1 VSDLPSA
8 GAKSGRNRRRTQIEN
23 PVKGNPKGVFRLP
36 LESDLRSIPG
46 PSAWPATV
54 WAGLVA
60 LLLLVFYAYWPTL
73 AWMVQTWQVEPDY
86 SHGWLVLPL
95 AIWIL
100 FLKSDSFPGVQP
112 RVAWEGLSLI
122 ALSILMRFAGRFAYA
137 DFLDAWSLLPLI
149 GGAVWCLLGVRAFLW
164 SLPAIGFLFFAI
176 PLPFQMETMLSWRL
190 QGVATDLSTFLLRVL
205 GQPAVSEGHVI
216 WIGTEQL
223 QVEEACSGL
232 RIFVGMTAFA
242 YFWAAVNDRS
252 WTDRVVILLS
262 AVPAAILVNALRIV
276 AIGMLYPYF
285 SGAGGRHAIHDFSG
299 YAMILVSFLLLGGL
313 SAYWQALYR
322 PVQKLT
328 AGDLLGHTSPQG
340 GGT

>member
-1 VSDLPSA
+1 
-8 GAKSGRNRRRTQIEN
+8 
-23 PVKGNPKGVFRLP
+23 
-36 LESDLRSIPG
+36 
-46 PSAWPATV
+46 
-54 WAGLVA
+54 
-60 LLLLVFYAYWPTL
+60 
-73 AWMVQTWQVEPDY
+73 
-86 SHGWLVLPL
+86 
-95 AIWIL
+95 
-100 FLKSDSFPGVQP
+100 
-112 RVAWEGLSLI
+112 
-122 ALSILMRFAGRFAYA
+122 
-137 DFLDAWSLLPLI
+137 
-149 GGAVWCLLGVRAFLW
+149 
-164 SLPAIGFLFFAI
+164 
-176 PLPFQMETMLSWRL
+176 METMLSWRL

-285 SGAGGRHAIHDFSG
+285 SG